1 MKTLSALHPEL
12 MPLTAAN
19 AGLSAFR
26 CDTCGNHIT
35 KQNESDSPIFHEVPL
50 VECDTCPGEVQQ
62 GSITV
67 APDSVQF
74 LQASAVKD
82 AVWYHAT
89 YVDDWFNRVTTGQG
103 MEGEDGDFLYIHVGS
118 EQAARDIARDKYFS
132 AYGGDLDVVLY
143 QVRLK
148 ADAVLSP
155 DVVND
160 DETWRDFSSVTDETA
175 ETMGGDA
182 VRYLNRWEAPG
193 SISLLVDAR
202 QLEFVSISTLDN
214 PYTQP
219 ADMRELVCA

>member
-1 MKTLSALHPEL
+1 MKTLSAIHPEL

-26 CDTCGNHIT
+26 CNTCGNHIT

-50 VECDTCPGEVQQ
+50 VECDTCEGEVQQ

-82 AVWYHAT
+82 TVWYHAT

-103 MEGEDGDFLYIHVGS
+103 MEGEEGDFLYIHVGS

-132 AYGGDLDVVLY
+132 AYGGDLDISLY

-155 DVVND
+155 YIVHD
-160 DETWRDFSSVTDETA
+160 DETWRDFSSATDKTA
-175 ETMGGDA
+175 KAMGGDA

-202 QLEFVSISTLDN
+202 QLEFVSVSTLDN
-214 PYTQP
+214 PYNQSG
-219 ADMRELVCA
+219 MKELICA

>member
-1 MKTLSALHPEL
+1 MKPLSAIHPEL

-26 CDTCGNHIT
+26 CNTCGNHIT

-67 APDSVQF
+67 VPDSVQF

-82 AVWYHAT
+82 VVWYHAT
-89 YVDDWFNRVTTGQG
+89 YVDDWFNRVSTGQG

-132 AYGGDLDVVLY
+132 AYGGDLDVSLY

-155 DVVND
+155 RVVND

-175 ETMGGDA
+175 EAMGGDA

-202 QLEFVSISTLDN
+202 QLEFVSVSILDN
-214 PYTQP
+214 PHSQSEIE
-219 ADMRELVCA
+219 ELVCA